1 MPWNTTSRG
10 EVFVIDDDAR
20 TREALS
26 NGLQERG
33 YDVISFADG
42 AALLS
47 YARTRTPACVFIE
60 VDAVDRSGFEVLKK
74 LRSENCPA
82 PIFVT
87 SVHGAIPLAVDA
99 IRNGAFDFIVKPV
112 RISEVVDR
120 FDEAIAEH
128 SEPALTEDVS
138 KLSLYVPGCAPLTA
152 REREVL
158 ARLAIGET
166 NKEIARYLG
175 LSARTIEG
183 YRAGIMRKVG
193 ARTAAELLRRVFSQG
208 RYQARP
214 LQAAKK
220 LDQNGES
227 TLSEP

>member
-1 MPWNTTSRG
+1 MSWNATSRS
-10 EVFVIDDDAR
+10 EVFVIDDDAK

-26 NGLQERG
+26 KGLQEKG

-47 YARTRTPACVFIE
+47 YARTRTPACIFIE

-74 LRSENCPA
+74 LRSANCPA

-87 SVHGAIPLAVDA
+87 SAHGAIPLAVDA

-120 FDEAIAEH
+120 FEEAVAEY
-128 SEPALTEDVS
+128 SEPALTDNLP
-138 KLSLYVPGCAPLTA
+138 KMSLYVPGCEPLTA

-193 ARTAAELLRRVFSQG
+193 ARTAAELLRRVFGQN
-208 RYQARP
+208 RYQVRHP
-214 LQAAKK
+214 
-220 LDQNGES
+220 
-227 TLSEP
+227 

>member
-1 MPWNTTSRG
+1 MPWDKTPRR

-26 NGLQERG
+26 SGLQQRG

-47 YARTRTPACVFIE
+47 YARTHAPAGVFIE

-74 LRSENCPA
+74 LRSDNCPA

-99 IRNGAFDFIVKPV
+99 IRSGAFDFIVKPV

-120 FDEAIAEH
+120 FEEAIAER
-128 SEPALTEDVS
+128 SEPALADNLS
-138 KLSLYVPGCAPLTA
+138 KVSLYVPGCEPLTA

-183 YRAGIMRKVG
+183 YRAAIMRKVG
-193 ARTAAELLRRVFSQG
+193 ARTAAELLRRVFSQN
-208 RYQARP
+208 RFQAR
-214 LQAAKK
+214 QI
-220 LDQNGES
+220 
-227 TLSEP
+227 

>member
-1 MPWNTTSRG
+1 MPWNATSGR

-26 NGLQERG
+26 NGLQQKG

-47 YARTRTPACVFIE
+47 YARTRTPAGVFIE

-87 SVHGAIPLAVDA
+87 STDRAIPLAVDA
-99 IRNGAFDFIVKPV
+99 IRGGAFDFIVKPI

-120 FDEAIAEH
+120 FEQAVAER
-128 SEPALTEDVS
+128 SEPASTDDLS
-138 KLSLYVPGCAPLTA
+138 KVSLYVPGCEPLTV

-166 NKEIARYLG
+166 NKEIGRYLG

-183 YRAGIMRKVG
+183 YRAAIMRKVG
-193 ARTAAELLRRVFSQG
+193 ARTAAELLRRVFSQN
-208 RYQARP
+208 RYQARCP
-214 LQAAKK
+214 
-220 LDQNGES
+220 
-227 TLSEP
+227 

>member
-1 MPWNTTSRG
+1 MSRR

-26 NGLQERG
+26 NGLQEKG

-47 YARTRTPACVFIE
+47 YAKTRTPAGVFIE
-60 VDAVDRSGFEVLKK
+60 VGAVDRSGFEVLKK

-138 KLSLYVPGCAPLTA
+138 KLSLYVPGCEPLTA

-158 ARLAIGET
+158 GRLAIGET

-193 ARTAAELLRRVFSQG
+193 ARTAAELLRRVFSQS
-208 RYQARP
+208 RYQARHP
-214 LQAAKK
+214 
-220 LDQNGES
+220 
-227 TLSEP
+227 

>member
-1 MPWNTTSRG
+1 MPWDKTSRG

-26 NGLQERG
+26 NGLQQKG

-47 YARTRTPACVFIE
+47 YARSRTPAGVFIE

-74 LRSENCPA
+74 LRSENCRA

-87 SVHGAIPLAVDA
+87 SAHGAIPLAVDA

-112 RISEVVDR
+112 RIGEVVDR
-120 FDEAIAEH
+120 FEEAIAEQ
-128 SEPALTEDVS
+128 SEPAATNDLANVS
-138 KLSLYVPGCAPLTA
+138 LFVPGGAPLTV

-166 NKEIARYLG
+166 NKEIGRYLG
-175 LSARTIEG
+175 LSARTVEG
-183 YRAGIMRKVG
+183 YRAAIMRKMG
-193 ARTAAELLRRVFSQG
+193 ARTAAELLRRVFSQN
-208 RYQARP
+208 RYQARHP
-214 LQAAKK
+214 
-220 LDQNGES
+220 
-227 TLSEP
+227 

>member
-1 MPWNTTSRG
+1 MPWDKTSRG

-20 TREALS
+20 TRDALS
-26 NGLQERG
+26 NGLRETG

-47 YARTRTPACVFIE
+47 YARTHTPVCVFIE
-60 VDAVDRSGFEVLKK
+60 VDAVDRSCFEVLKK
-74 LRSENCPA
+74 LRSDNCSA

-87 SVHGAIPLAVDA
+87 SAHGAIPLAVDA
-99 IRNGAFDFIVKPV
+99 IRNGAFDFIVKPI
-112 RISEVVDR
+112 RINEVIDR
-120 FDEAIAEH
+120 FEEAIAEH
-128 SEPALTEDVS
+128 VELASTDNVS
-138 KLSLYVPGCAPLTA
+138 KISLYVPGCEPLTA

-193 ARTAAELLRRVFSQG
+193 ARTAAELLRRVFSQN
-208 RYQARP
+208 RYQARHP
-214 LQAAKK
+214 
-220 LDQNGES
+220 
-227 TLSEP
+227 

>member
-10 EVFVIDDDAR
+10 EVFVIDDDAC

-26 NGLQERG
+26 KGLEQKG

-47 YARTRTPACVFIE
+47 YARTRTPAGVFIE
-60 VDAVDRSGFEVLKK
+60 VDAIDRSGFDVLKK
-74 LRSENCPA
+74 LRLDNCPA

-99 IRNGAFDFIVKPV
+99 IRSGAFDFILKPV
-112 RISEVVDR
+112 RISEVVGR
-120 FDEAIAEH
+120 FEEAVVEL
-128 SEPALTEDVS
+128 SGPAPSDDLS
-138 KLSLYVPGCAPLTA
+138 KVSLYVPGGEPLTV

-166 NKEIARYLG
+166 NKEIARFLG
-175 LSARTIEG
+175 LSARTVEG
-183 YRAGIMRKVG
+183 YRAAIMRKVG
-193 ARTAAELLRRVFSQG
+193 ARTAAELLRRVFSQS
-208 RYQARP
+208 RYQARH
-214 LQAAKK
+214 
-220 LDQNGES
+220 S
-227 TLSEP
+227 

>member
-1 MPWNTTSRG
+1 MPWNVTSRG

-26 NGLQERG
+26 NGLQEKG

-47 YARTRTPACVFIE
+47 YARTRTPACVFLE

-74 LRSENCPA
+74 LRSVNCPA

-87 SVHGAIPLAVDA
+87 STHGAIPLAVDA
-99 IRNGAFDFIVKPV
+99 IRHGAFDFIVKPV

-120 FDEAIAEH
+120 FEEAIAEH
-128 SEPALTEDVS
+128 SEPASDDLSNV
-138 KLSLYVPGCAPLTA
+138 SLYVSGCEPLTA

-158 ARLAIGET
+158 GRLAIGET
-166 NKEIARYLG
+166 NKEIARFLG

-183 YRAGIMRKVG
+183 YRAAIMRKVG
-193 ARTAAELLRRVFSQG
+193 ARTAAELLRRVFSQN
-208 RYQARP
+208 RYQAR
-214 LQAAKK
+214 Q
-220 LDQNGES
+220 S
-227 TLSEP
+227 

>member
-1 MPWNTTSRG
+1 MPWNATSGR

-26 NGLQERG
+26 NGLQEKG

-47 YARTRTPACVFIE
+47 TRTPIGVFIE

-87 SVHGAIPLAVDA
+87 SAYGAIPLAVDA
-99 IRNGAFDFIVKPV
+99 IRNGAFDFIVKPI
-112 RISEVVDR
+112 RISEVIDR
-120 FDEAIAEH
+120 FEEAIAEH
-128 SEPALTEDVS
+128 SNRASTDDLS
-138 KLSLYVPGCAPLTA
+138 KVSLYVPGCEPLTA

-166 NKEIARYLG
+166 NKEIARFLG

-193 ARTAAELLRRVFSQG
+193 ARTAAELLRRVFSQI
-208 RYQARP
+208 RYQARHP
-214 LQAAKK
+214 
-220 LDQNGES
+220 
-227 TLSEP
+227 

>member
-1 MPWNTTSRG
+1 MPRNATSGR

-26 NGLQERG
+26 NGLQEIG

-47 YARTRTPACVFIE
+47 YARTRAPAGVFIE
-60 VDAVDRSGFEVLKK
+60 VGEVDRSGFEVLKK

-87 SVHGAIPLAVDA
+87 STHGAIPLAVEA
-99 IRNGAFDFIVKPV
+99 IRHGAFDFIVKPV
-112 RISEVVDR
+112 RISEVIDR
-120 FDEAIAEH
+120 LEEAIAEH
-128 SEPALTEDVS
+128 SERALTDS
-138 KLSLYVPGCAPLTA
+138 LSNVPLHVPGREPLTA

-166 NKEIARYLG
+166 NKEIARHLG
-175 LSARTIEG
+175 LSARTVEG

-193 ARTAAELLRRVFSQG
+193 ARTAAELLRRVFSQN
-208 RYQARP
+208 RCQTRHH
-214 LQAAKK
+214 
-220 LDQNGES
+220 
-227 TLSEP
+227 

>member
-1 MPWNTTSRG
+1 MPWDKTSRG

-47 YARTRTPACVFIE
+47 YARTHTPAGVFIE

-87 SVHGAIPLAVDA
+87 STHGAIPLAVDA

-120 FDEAIAEH
+120 FEEAIAEQ
-128 SEPALTEDVS
+128 SGPASNDFSNVS
-138 KLSLYVPGCAPLTA
+138 LFVPGCEPLTA

-183 YRAGIMRKVG
+183 YRAAIMRKVG
-193 ARTAAELLRRVFSQG
+193 ARTAAELLRRVFSQN
-208 RYQARP
+208 RYQARH
-214 LQAAKK
+214 
-220 LDQNGES
+220 S
-227 TLSEP
+227 

>member
-1 MPWNTTSRG
+1 MPWNATSRG

-26 NGLQERG
+26 NGLQEKG

-47 YARTRTPACVFIE
+47 YARTHTPACAFIE
-60 VDAVDRSGFEVLKK
+60 VDAADRSGLEVLKK
-74 LRSENCPA
+74 LRSENCLA

-87 SVHGAIPLAVDA
+87 SANGGIPLAVDA
-99 IRNGAFDFIVKPV
+99 IRSGAFDFIVKPV

-120 FDEAIAEH
+120 LEEAIGAY
-128 SEPALTEDVS
+128 SEWASPDNAS
-138 KLSLYVPGCAPLTA
+138 RLSLYIPGCAPLTT

-158 ARLAIGET
+158 ARLVIGET

-175 LSARTIEG
+175 LSARTVEG

-193 ARTAAELLRRVFSQG
+193 ARTAAELLRRVYSQG
-208 RYQARP
+208 RHP
-214 LQAAKK
+214 
-220 LDQNGES
+220 
-227 TLSEP
+227 

>member
-1 MPWNTTSRG
+1 MPWNATSRG

-26 NGLQERG
+26 NGLQEKG

-47 YARTRTPACVFIE
+47 YARTRAPVCVFIE

-74 LRSENCPA
+74 LRSENCAA

-87 SVHGAIPLAVDA
+87 SANGAIPLAVDA
-99 IRNGAFDFIVKPV
+99 IRSGAFDFIVKPI

-120 FDEAIAEH
+120 FEEAVGEY
-128 SEPALTEDVS
+128 SEPAQTDKVS
-138 KLSLYVPGCAPLTA
+138 RMSLYVPGCEPLTT

-175 LSARTIEG
+175 LSARTVEG

-193 ARTAAELLRRVFSQG
+193 ARTAAELLRRVFSQN
-208 RYQARP
+208 RYQDRHP
-214 LQAAKK
+214 
-220 LDQNGES
+220 
-227 TLSEP
+227 

>member
-1 MPWNTTSRG
+1 MQRNAPSGR

-26 NGLQERG
+26 NGLQQKG
-33 YDVISFADG
+33 YEVISFADG

-47 YARTRTPACVFIE
+47 YARTRTPIGVFIE

-87 SVHGAIPLAVDA
+87 SAHGAIPLAVDA
-99 IRNGAFDFIVKPV
+99 IRHGAFDFIVKPV
-112 RISEVVDR
+112 RISEVVER
-120 FDEAIAEH
+120 FEAALAGQ
-128 SEPALTEDVS
+128 SEPASDDLSKVS
-138 KLSLYVPGCAPLTA
+138 VYVPGGEPLSA

-193 ARTAAELLRRVFSQG
+193 ARTAAELLRRVFSQN
-208 RYQARP
+208 RYQARHP
-214 LQAAKK
+214 
-220 LDQNGES
+220 
-227 TLSEP
+227 

>member
-1 MPWNTTSRG
+1 MPWNAPSKG

-26 NGLQERG
+26 SGLQEKG
-33 YDVISFADG
+33 YGVISFADG

-47 YARTRTPACVFIE
+47 YARTHTPVCVFIE

-74 LRSENCPA
+74 LRLENCPA

-87 SVHGAIPLAVDA
+87 SLTGSIPLAVDA

-112 RISEVVDR
+112 SIGDVVGR
-120 FDEAIAEH
+120 LEEAISQC
-128 SEPALTEDVS
+128 SEPAQTDERLGI
-138 KLSLYVPGCAPLTA
+138 SLYVPGCEPLSA

-193 ARTAAELLRRVFSQG
+193 ARTAAELLRRVFSQNP
-208 RYQARP
+208 YQARHP
-214 LQAAKK
+214 
-220 LDQNGES
+220 
-227 TLSEP
+227 

>member
-1 MPWNTTSRG
+1 MSIKVFCLGAAMPWNATSGR

-26 NGLQERG
+26 NGLQQKG

-47 YARTRTPACVFIE
+47 YAKTSTPVCVFIE
-60 VDAVDRSGFEVLKK
+60 VDAVDRSGFEVMKK

-87 SVHGAIPLAVDA
+87 SAHGAIPLAVDA

-112 RISEVVDR
+112 RISEVVER
-120 FDEAIAEH
+120 FEEAIAEQ
-128 SEPALTEDVS
+128 SEPASDDLS
-138 KLSLYVPGCAPLTA
+138 KVSLYVPGGEPLSA

-183 YRAGIMRKVG
+183 YRAAIMRKVG
-193 ARTAAELLRRVFSQG
+193 ARTAAELLRRVFSQN
-208 RYQARP
+208 RYQPRH
-214 LQAAKK
+214 
-220 LDQNGES
+220 S
-227 TLSEP
+227 

>member
-1 MPWNTTSRG
+1 MPWKTSSRG
-10 EVFVIDDDAR
+10 EVFVIDDDAM

-26 NGLQERG
+26 SGLQEKG
-33 YDVISFADG
+33 YDVIAFADG

-47 YARTRTPACVFIE
+47 YARTSTPACVFIE
-60 VDAVDRSGFEVLKK
+60 VDAVDRSGFDVLKK

-87 SVHGAIPLAVDA
+87 SAHGAIPLAVDA

-112 RISEVVDR
+112 RIGEVVDR
-120 FDEAIAEH
+120 FEEAIAEH
-128 SEPALTEDVS
+128 SEPASTADLSKVS
-138 KLSLYVPGCAPLTA
+138 LSVPGCEPLTV

-183 YRAGIMRKVG
+183 YRAAIMRKVG
-193 ARTAAELLRRVFSQG
+193 ARTAAELLRRVFSQS
-208 RYQARP
+208 RYQVRHP
-214 LQAAKK
+214 
-220 LDQNGES
+220 
-227 TLSEP
+227 

>member
-1 MPWNTTSRG
+1 MLWKSTSKG
-10 EVFVIDDDAR
+10 EVFVIDDDPK

-26 NGLQERG
+26 TGLQKIG

-47 YARTRTPACVFIE
+47 YARTRTPACVFVE
-60 VDAVDRSGFEVLKK
+60 VDASDRSGFDVLKK

-87 SVHGAIPLAVDA
+87 SVHGAIPMAVEA
-99 IRNGAFDFIVKPV
+99 IRNGAFDFLVKPI
-112 RISEVVDR
+112 RISEVIDR
-120 FDEAIAEH
+120 FEEALGEYGK
-128 SEPALTEDVS
+128 SALPDNLL
-138 KLSLYVPGCAPLTA
+138 KIPLYVPGSEPLSG

-166 NKEIARYLG
+166 NKEAARHLG

-183 YRAGIMRKVG
+183 YRASIMRKVG
-193 ARTAAELLRRVFSQG
+193 ARNAAELLRRVFSQG
-208 RYQARP
+208 RHP
-214 LQAAKK
+214 
-220 LDQNGES
+220 
-227 TLSEP
+227 